1 MRIGT
6 DCSGMDAPLEAL
18 RQLNKKV
25 EYVFGCDSWKV
36 SKQFIHQNGIKP
48 KVWFDDMTTRNDK
61 LLPDIDMYICGF
73 PCQSFSNLG
82 QKRGMADVE
91 KGNVML
97 KCISVIKTK
106 LPKVFILE
114 NVKGFIG
121 NKKGEAFGI
130 LMKKLKNLN
139 KYELH
144 YSILNT
150 IDYDIPQNRERF
162 YLVGILKTELIAPF
176 TFPKKIKP
184 TKHISEFIDD
194 VFLGI
199 KPSNN
204 IIKNMPNWKSTDF
217 CIATETGF
225 GNFMKDK
232 SPTITRGRL
241 YISKYQRYLTPMDLL
256 RLQGF
261 KEVDFSGIAITNQKK
276 IIGNT
281 MSVNVLKELFKS
293 IFKSVKIN

>member
-25 EYVFGCDSWKV
+25 EYVFGCDSLKV
-36 SKQFIHQNGIKP
+36 SKQFINQNGLTP
-48 KVWFDDMTTRNDK
+48 NVWFDDITTRNDK
-61 LLPDIDMYICGF
+61 LLPDIDVYICGF
-73 PCQSFSNLG
+73 PCQSFSILG
-82 QKRGMADVE
+82 LRRGMGDIE

-121 NKKGEAFGI
+121 NKKGEAFSI

-150 IDYDIPQNRERF
+150 SDYNIPQNRERF
-162 YLVGILKTELIAPF
+162 YLVGILKTELIVPF
-176 TFPKKIKP
+176 TFPEKIKP
-184 TKHISEFIDD
+184 TKHISEFIDNI
-194 VFLGI
+194 FHGE
-199 KPSNN
+199 KPSKNV
-204 IIKNMPNWKSTDF
+204 IKHMPNWRSTDF
-217 CIATETGF
+217 CIATEAGF
-225 GNFMKDK
+225 GNFMVDK
-232 SPTITRGRL
+232 CPTITSARF
-241 YISKYQRYLTPMDLL
+241 YISKYQRYLKPKELIC
-256 RLQGF
+256 LQGF
-261 KEVDFSGIAITNQKK
+261 KEVDFSGIAITNQRKL
-276 IIGNT
+276 IGNT
-281 MSVNVLKELFKS
+281 MSVNVLKELFKY
-293 IFKSVKIN
+293 IFKSVKLN